1 MTLSSHHPSQ
11 ARAYAAW
18 VLVCIVWGTTYLA
31 IRIALE
37 TVPPL
42 LMAGIRWVAAG
53 LILIVV
59 LALRGERLPARPH
72 WPSLAII
79 GVLMTSFGNGAVVWA
94 EQTVPS
100 GVAALLI
107 AAIPFWMVG
116 VERMMP
122 RPDPIQPRRIVGLLV
137 GFAGVVL
144 LVWPELAHPTGGSL
158 LGVAATQLACLGWA
172 LGSASSRRRS
182 ADENVIASASVQML
196 FGGLALVL
204 AGTASGEWARLAFNP
219 RTAGAVAYLVV
230 AGSLGAFSAYVYA
243 LKHLPVAIVSL
254 YAYVNP
260 VIAVL
265 LGWLVL
271 GEPFSSRLVL
281 AGGVVLAGAMLVRK
295 GGT

>member
-1 MTLSSHHPSQ
+1 MTISSPPPSQ
-11 ARAYAAW
+11 TRAYAAW
-18 VLVCIVWGTTYLA
+18 ILVCIVWGTTYLA
-31 IRIALE
+31 IRISLE

-59 LALRGERLPARPH
+59 LAVRGERLPARPH
-72 WPSLAII
+72 WPSLGLI

-122 RPDPIQPRRIVGLLV
+122 RPDPIQPRRMAGLLV

-144 LVWPELAHPTGGSL
+144 LVWPELAHPAGGSL

-172 LGSASSRRRS
+172 LGSAFSRRRS
-182 ADENVIASASVQML
+182 AQENVIASASVQML

-204 AGTASGEWARLAFNP
+204 AGTVSGEWARLAFTP
-219 RTAGAVAYLVV
+219 RTLGAVAYLVV
-230 AGSLGAFSAYVYA
+230 AGSLGAFSAYLYA
-243 LKHLPVAIVSL
+243 LKHLPIAIVSL

-260 VIAVL
+260 VIAVM
-265 LGWLVL
+265 LGSLVL
-271 GEPFSSRLVL
+271 GEPFGSRLVL

-295 GGT
+295 GSA